1 VTYDAG
7 DYRRAETLLR
17 PAATSLRADEDVF
30 GSGVPS
36 LVRAYAYLAGCLG
49 ICGNFAEASA
59 AGMSALHIAE
69 EIRHH
74 YGSVLARGRLAHVL
88 TIKGEVERAVTLL
101 EHALSECHKWELL
114 RPTAFVETS
123 LGHAYVLSGRVP
135 DGLALL
141 RQGIAAF
148 DANGWG
154 ILHALA
160 EVHHGEA
167 CLLAGSIDEARR
179 CAEHA
184 LTLARSRAE
193 RGWEAYAR
201 WLLGDV
207 TSSEGLSDANSR
219 RTRHVEAEE
228 HYGDALAL
236 AERLGMRPL
245 IAHCHLGLGK
255 LYRRTGKLEQ
265 AQEHLTTATMMYRE
279 MDMRFWLEQ
288 AQAEMGA

>member
-1 VTYDAG
+1 
-7 DYRRAETLLR
+7 
-17 PAATSLRADEDVF
+17 
-30 GSGVPS
+30 
-36 LVRAYAYLAGCLG
+36 
-49 ICGNFAEASA
+49 
-59 AGMSALHIAE
+59 M
-69 EIRHH
+69 
-74 YGSVLARGRLAHVL
+74 
-88 TIKGEVERAVTLL
+88 
-101 EHALSECHKWELL
+101 
-114 RPTAFVETS
+114 
-123 LGHAYVLSGRVP
+123 P

-236 AERLGMRPL
+236 AERLAMRPL
-245 IAHCHLGLGK
+245 VAHCHLGLGK
-255 LYRRTGKLEQ
+255 LYRAGKR
-265 AQEHLTTATMMYRE
+265 QEARQHLTTAETMFGE
-279 MDMRFWLEQ
+279 MDMRHWREQ
-288 AQAEMGA
+288 AEREMKESA